1 LKKAGEANRAWRH
14 TFMKQQF
21 ESFVKPFVKIL
32 STLVNENSRFSLSFI
47 FKFWFNPGSKDLEGA
62 SVFITAGMKLPSFFL
77 ALSSFVAI
85 ATRSRS
91 HEKLSS
97 GTQSFLTGY
106 LGGSGWGGSL
116 LSSYAFTSS

>member
-1 LKKAGEANRAWRH
+1 
-14 TFMKQQF
+14 MKQQF
-21 ESFVKPFVKIL
+21 ESLVKPFVKIL

-47 FKFWFNPGSKDLEGA
+47 FKFWFKPGSEDFEGA
-62 SVFITAGMKLPSFFL
+62 SVFITAGVKLPSFFL

-97 GTQSFLTGY
+97 GTQSFLTGC
-106 LGGSGWGGSL
+106 LGGSGWG
-116 LSSYAFTSS
+116 